1 MGLIRYTP
9 RRNGEGH
16 ISPGAGVLTNCHC
29 YSTILVNNLT
39 IVNKRVGGVEGEG
52 LGYVSMY
59 SFKAELQHFALTS
72 LFCL

>member
-1 MGLIRYTP
+1 MYFFGNKGLGDGEEGVGDYGVGLIRYTP

-39 IVNKRVGGVEGEG
+39 IVNKRVGV
-52 LGYVSMY
+52 
-59 SFKAELQHFALTS
+59 
-72 LFCL
+72 